1 MKTSHYNTVLD
12 LGDNVSLM
20 FNALSGRFLALN
32 GVSVSSHS
40 DLVTEIKDEKM
51 LSGLKQIGA
60 VIDDSVDEVSLV
72 RDLIEKNDYDDSVFH
87 LHINPTLDCNFKCW
101 YCYENHKSGSLMSS
115 STKDSVVR
123 LVENIVSDYP
133 GLKRFNLSF
142 FGGEPL
148 IGFHK
153 IARPLI
159 VSIRE
164 ICQRKQ
170 IDMHIHFTSNGYLL
184 NDAMLEF
191 FNEYKSSFQITLDG
205 HRPFHD
211 KVRKKA
217 DGSGSYDVI
226 LKNIKALAD
235 RENQVLVRVNYT
247 KENIGSIKDIADDL
261 AVIPEHVRT
270 FISVDLQQVWQDA
283 DSSAGEDLRKM
294 VLDFC
299 RDIDKS
305 GIRCTSHYIRDLVRN
320 SCYGDKRNYV
330 LVNYDGY
337 VYRCTARDFNED
349 NRAGVLHADGCIEY
363 YDNALEKRLA
373 AKFSKTV
380 CHTCRIAPLC
390 AGGCCQQAV
399 EHTDDECIYGYTSDD
414 IDAIVADRFE
424 YLFLK

>member
-247 KENIGSIKDIADDL
+247 KENIQG
-261 AVIPEHVRT
+261 
-270 FISVDLQQVWQDA
+270 
-283 DSSAGEDLRKM
+283 
-294 VLDFC
+294 
-299 RDIDKS
+299 
-305 GIRCTSHYIRDLVRN
+305 
-320 SCYGDKRNYV
+320 
-330 LVNYDGY
+330 
-337 VYRCTARDFNED
+337 
-349 NRAGVLHADGCIEY
+349 
-363 YDNALEKRLA
+363 
-373 AKFSKTV
+373 
-380 CHTCRIAPLC
+380 
-390 AGGCCQQAV
+390 
-399 EHTDDECIYGYTSDD
+399 
-414 IDAIVADRFE
+414 
-424 YLFLK
+424 